1 MSPSQSKAAAAALTA
16 ELAEGRVTEHTVES
30 CGRTITVHLN
40 YPPGYPEGK
49 AAPLLPWLIYLHA
62 GGFVEGS
69 PEKSQRLARS
79 LAATMP
85 AVVVTPAYSLAPDF
99 PFPAAPE
106 DVFHTAEWVLRHARR
121 LKVDKLRF
129 ALVGEEAG
137 GNLAIALSQMLRD
150 RGLPEPRAQ
159 WLIRPVTDPCLQ
171 HASCSVGQG
180 GRSVPLEMLQ
190 RLAGYYR
197 DYLPT
202 PAASVH
208 PYAAPALSS
217 RLAGLPPTF
226 VQVAEE
232 DALRAEGEAFVSRLQ
247 TASVPAQVQIM
258 PGACGAGVE
267 VSHDRCQVW
276 INEGARYLQGY
287 LAGGDDASPKAE
299 RQTGASP
306 PG

>member
-1 MSPSQSKAAAAALTA
+1 MSPTRSKAAAAASAA
-16 ELAEGRVTEHTVES
+16 ELDEGRVTEHAVES
-30 CGRTITVHLN
+30 CGRTITVRLT
-40 YPPGYPEGK
+40 YPPGYPVGK
-49 AAPLLPWLIYLHA
+49 TAPLLPWLIYLHA
-62 GGFVEGS
+62 GGFVECS
-69 PEKSQRLARS
+69 QDKSERLARS
-79 LAATMP
+79 LAATVP

-106 DVFHTAEWVLRHARR
+106 DVFHTASWVLRHARS

-171 HASCSVGQG
+171 HASCAG
-180 GRSVPLEMLQ
+180 GEGKPSVPLEMLQ

-208 PYAAPALSS
+208 PYAAPVHAS
-217 RLAGLPPTF
+217 RLAGLPPTL

-232 DALRAEGEAFVSRLQ
+232 DALRAEGQAFADRLQ
-247 TASVPAQVQIM
+247 MAGVPAKAQIM

-267 VSHDRCQVW
+267 ESHDRCQVW

-287 LAGGDDASPKAE
+287 LAGGDDASLRTE

>member
-1 MSPSQSKAAAAALTA
+1 MAPTRSKAAAAAHAA
-16 ELAEGRVTEHTVES
+16 ELAAGRMTEHAVES
-30 CGRTITVHLN
+30 GGRTIMVRLS

-49 AAPLLPWLIYLHA
+49 GAALLPWLVYLHA
-62 GGFVEGS
+62 GGFVECS
-69 PEKSQRLARS
+69 VEKSQRLAAS
-79 LAATMP
+79 LAATVP

-106 DVFHTAEWVLRHARR
+106 DAFNTVDWVLRHARR

-150 RGLPEPRAQ
+150 RGLPEPCAQ

-171 HASCSVGQG
+171 HASCAGAQG

-208 PYAAPALSS
+208 PYAAPALAS
-217 RLAGLPPTF
+217 RLAGLPPTLI
-226 VQVAEE
+226 QVAEE
-232 DALRAEGEAFVSRLQ
+232 DALRAEGEAFASRLQ
-247 TASVPAQVQIM
+247 TAGVPAEARIM

-267 VSHDRCQVW
+267 QSHDRCQVW
-276 INEGARYLQGY
+276 VNEGAHYLQGY
-287 LAGGDDASPKAE
+287 LAGDDDASPRTE
-299 RQTGASP
+299 RNPGASP

>member
-1 MSPSQSKAAAAALTA
+1 MSPTRSKAAAVASAA
-16 ELAEGRVTEHTVES
+16 ELAGGRTTEHTVES
-30 CGRTITVHLN
+30 AGRAITVRVS

-62 GGFVEGS
+62 GGFVDAS
-69 PEKSQRLARS
+69 LEKSERLARS
-79 LAATMP
+79 LAGTVP
-85 AVVVTPAYSLAPDF
+85 AAVVTPAYSLAPDF

-129 ALVGEEAG
+129 AVVGEEAG

-180 GRSVPLEMLQ
+180 GRGVPLEMLQ

-208 PYAAPALSS
+208 PYAAPALAS
-217 RLAGLPPTF
+217 RLAGLPPTLI
-226 VQVAEE
+226 QVAEE
-232 DALRAEGEAFVSRLQ
+232 DALRAEGEAFAGRLR
-247 TASVPAQVQIM
+247 TAGVPSEARIM
-258 PGACGAGVE
+258 AGACGAGVE
-267 VSHDRCQVW
+267 TSHDRCQVW

-287 LAGGDDASPKAE
+287 LAGDDDASPRTE
-299 RQTGASP
+299 RQTGTSP